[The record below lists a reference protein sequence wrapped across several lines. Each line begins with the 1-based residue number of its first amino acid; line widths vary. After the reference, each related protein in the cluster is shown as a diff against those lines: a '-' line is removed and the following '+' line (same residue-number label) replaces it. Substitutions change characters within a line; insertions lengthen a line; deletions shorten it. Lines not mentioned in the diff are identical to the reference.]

1 MEGAPEYNAYK
12 GFLVCHLQPNT
23 IVLSTR
29 LPVQSPASQS
39 APEIPRQLDWFL
51 TKTPMPRKPPSLP
64 STARRV
70 SLKMLA
76 EHLDLSP
83 ATVSFVL
90 NNAPGRSIPPA
101 TRERV
106 KAAAKKFGYQP
117 SLIARSLQ
125 GLRTQTIGILLP
137 ELGEGYH
144 SQVLSG
150 AADLLMQEGY
160 FFFTAHH
167 RHRRDLV
174 AEYPRL
180 LQARGVD
187 GILAIDTQLEG
198 AIHAPTVSVA
208 GHTAFPGLTNVVLDH
223 HRAAELALGH
233 LYRLGH
239 RKIAYMHGQ
248 PFSSDSQSRWQSIM
262 QVARTLSLE
271 VPPDLIIQ
279 LDRDLN
285 TPELG
290 YPGIHQLLLRRRDFT
305 AVLCFNDVSA
315 IGSIRALHD
324 AELKVPADVSVLG
337 FDDIQAASYIVPS
350 LTTIRQPL
358 HQMGALAASSLLKK
372 LNHEKLPDTIKVDP
386 ELVVRESTAQ
396 ARPASRRP

>member
-1 MEGAPEYNAYK
+1 MQREKSP
-12 GFLVCHLQPNT
+12 
-23 IVLSTR
+23 LS
-29 LPVQSPASQS
+29 P
-39 APEIPRQLDWFL
+39 DG
-51 TKTPMPRKPPSLP
+51 
-64 STARRV
+64 RRV

-106 KAAAKKFGYQP
+106 KIAAKKFGYQP
-117 SLIARSLQ
+117 SFIARSLQ
-125 GLRTQTIGILLP
+125 GLKTHTIGILIP

-150 AADLLMQEGY
+150 AAEVLMQEGY

-167 RHRRDLV
+167 RHKKDLV

-187 GILAIDTQLEG
+187 GILAIDTHLEE
-198 AIHAPTVSVA
+198 APSSPTVSVA
-208 GHTAFPGLTNVVLDH
+208 GHFELPGITNVILDH

-239 RKIAYMHGQ
+239 RRIAYMRGQ
-248 PFSSDSQSRWQSIM
+248 PFSSDSQKRWESTVQVSRALGLSI
-262 QVARTLSLE
+262 
-271 VPPDLIIQ
+271 PKDLVIR
-279 LDRDLN
+279 LNRDMN
-285 TPELG
+285 SPELG
-290 YPGIHQLLLRRRDFT
+290 YPGIQQLLMRRRDFT

-315 IGSIRALHD
+315 IGTIRALHD
-324 AELKVPADVSVLG
+324 AGLKVPSDVSVFG
-337 FDDIQAASYIVPS
+337 FDDIQAASYVVPS

-358 HQMGALAASSLLKK
+358 QYIGALAASSLIKK
-372 LNHEKLPDTIKVDP
+372 LAQEKVPGVIKVDP
-386 ELVVRESTAQ
+386 ELVVRESTASV
-396 ARPASRRP
+396 PISK

>member
-1 MEGAPEYNAYK
+1 
-12 GFLVCHLQPNT
+12 
-23 IVLSTR
+23 
-29 LPVQSPASQS
+29 
-39 APEIPRQLDWFL
+39 
-51 TKTPMPRKPPSLP
+51 MPRKTASSPAA
-64 STARRV
+64 ARRV

-117 SLIARSLQ
+117 SQIARSLQ
-125 GLRTQTIGILLP
+125 GLKTQTIGILLP

-144 SQVLSG
+144 SLVLSG
-150 AADLLMQEGY
+150 AAEVLMREGY

-167 RHRRDLV
+167 RHRKDLV

-187 GILAIDTQLEG
+187 GILLIDTQLEG
-198 AIHAPTVSVA
+198 ALQSPTVSVA
-208 GHTAFPGLTNVVLDH
+208 GHTVIPGVTNVILDH
-223 HRAAELALGH
+223 NRAAELALGH

-239 RKIAYMHGQ
+239 RRIAYMHGQ
-248 PFSSDSQSRWQSIM
+248 PFSSDSQSRWQAIL

-271 VPPDLIIQ
+271 VPKDLTIQ
-279 LDRDLN
+279 LDKDLN

-305 AVLCFNDVSA
+305 AVLCFNDISA

-324 AELKVPADVSVLG
+324 AGLKVPEDVSVLG

-358 HQMGALAASSLLKK
+358 QPMGALAASSLLKK
-372 LNHEKLPDTIKVDP
+372 LAHEKLPDTIKVDP
-386 ELVVRESTAQ
+386 ELIVRESTG
-396 ARPASRRP
+396 PVTRRPVH

>member
-1 MEGAPEYNAYK
+1 VTRTKIRRTDTIGASSEQPSAR
-12 GFLVCHLQPNT
+12 LVADRNL
-23 IVLSTR
+23 
-29 LPVQSPASQS
+29 
-39 APEIPRQLDWFL
+39 
-51 TKTPMPRKPPSLP
+51 MPRKTSSSPPA
-64 STARRV
+64 ARRV

-106 KAAAKKFGYQP
+106 QAAAKKFGYQP

-125 GLRTQTIGILLP
+125 GLKTQTIGILLP

-144 SQVLSG
+144 SLVLSG
-150 AADLLMQEGY
+150 AAEVLMQEGY

-167 RHRRDLV
+167 RHRKDLV

-198 AIHAPTVSVA
+198 ALQAPTVSVA
-208 GHTAFPGLTNVVLDH
+208 GHTTIPGVTNVILDH
-223 HRAAELALGH
+223 NRAAELALGH

-239 RKIAYMHGQ
+239 RRIAYMHGQ
-248 PFSSDSQSRWQSIM
+248 PFSSDSQTRWQSIM

-271 VPPDLIIQ
+271 VPKDLIIQ
-279 LDRDLN
+279 LDKDLN

-305 AVLCFNDVSA
+305 AVLCFNDISA

-324 AELKVPADVSVLG
+324 AGLKVPADVSVLG

-358 HQMGALAASSLLKK
+358 QHMGALAASSLLKK
-372 LNHEKLPDTIKVDP
+372 LANEKLPDTIKVDP
-386 ELVVRESTAQ
+386 ELIMRESTGQ
-396 ARPASRRP
+396 VTRRVSH

>member
-1 MEGAPEYNAYK
+1 
-12 GFLVCHLQPNT
+12 
-23 IVLSTR
+23 
-29 LPVQSPASQS
+29 
-39 APEIPRQLDWFL
+39 
-51 TKTPMPRKPPSLP
+51 MPRKTSLP
-64 STARRV
+64 PAAARRV

-117 SLIARSLQ
+117 SQIARSLQ
-125 GLRTQTIGILLP
+125 GLKTQTIGILLP

-144 SQVLSG
+144 SLVLSG
-150 AADLLMQEGY
+150 AAEVLMQEGY

-167 RHRRDLV
+167 RHRKDLV

-187 GILAIDTQLEG
+187 GILAIDTQLEETLQ
-198 AIHAPTVSVA
+198 APTVSVA
-208 GHTAFPGLTNVVLDH
+208 GHAPIPGVTNVILDH
-223 HRAAELALGH
+223 NRAAELALGH

-239 RKIAYMHGQ
+239 RRIAYMHGQ

-262 QVARTLSLE
+262 QVVRTLSLE
-271 VPPDLIIQ
+271 VPKDLIIQ
-279 LDRDLN
+279 LDKDLN

-305 AVLCFNDVSA
+305 AVLCFNDISA

-324 AELKVPADVSVLG
+324 AGLKVPADVSVLG

-358 HQMGALAASSLLKK
+358 QQMGALAASSLLKK
-372 LNHEKLPDTIKVDP
+372 LAQEKLPDTLKVDP
-386 ELVVRESTAQ
+386 ELIVRESTG
-396 ARPASRRP
+396 PMTRRPSH

>member
-1 MEGAPEYNAYK
+1 
-12 GFLVCHLQPNT
+12 
-23 IVLSTR
+23 
-29 LPVQSPASQS
+29 
-39 APEIPRQLDWFL
+39 
-51 TKTPMPRKPPSLP
+51 MPRK
-64 STARRV
+64 TALVPAGQRRV

-106 KAAAKKFGYQP
+106 KAAAKQFGYQP
-117 SLIARSLQ
+117 SQIARSLQ
-125 GLRTQTIGILLP
+125 GLKTQTIGILLP

-144 SQVLSG
+144 TLVLSG
-150 AADLLMQEGY
+150 AAEVFVQEGY

-167 RHRRDLV
+167 RHRKDLV

-198 AIHAPTVSVA
+198 ALQSPTVSVA
-208 GHTAFPGLTNVVLDH
+208 GHAEIPGVTNVIVDH
-223 HRAAELALGH
+223 YRAAELALGH

-239 RKIAYMHGQ
+239 RKIAYMRGQ
-248 PFSSDSQSRWQSIM
+248 PFSSDSETRWQATM
-262 QVARTLSLE
+262 QVARALSLE
-271 VPPDLIIQ
+271 VPKDLIIQ
-279 LDRDLN
+279 LDKDLN

-305 AVLCFNDVSA
+305 AVLCFNDISA
-315 IGSIRALHD
+315 IGTVRALHD
-324 AELKVPADVSVLG
+324 AGLSVPADVSVLG

-358 HQMGALAASSLLKK
+358 QHMGALAANSLLKK
-372 LNHEKLPDTIKVDP
+372 IAHEKMPDTIKVDP
-386 ELVVRESTAQ
+386 ELVARESTAQ
-396 ARPASRRP
+396 VRSATP

>member
-1 MEGAPEYNAYK
+1 
-12 GFLVCHLQPNT
+12 
-23 IVLSTR
+23 
-29 LPVQSPASQS
+29 
-39 APEIPRQLDWFL
+39 
-51 TKTPMPRKPPSLP
+51 MPRKSSPIP
-64 STARRV
+64 TAARRV

-76 EHLDLSP
+76 EYLDLSP

-125 GLRTQTIGILLP
+125 GLKTQTIGILLP

-150 AADLLMQEGY
+150 AADVLMQEGY

-167 RHRRDLV
+167 RHRKDLV

-198 AIHAPTVSVA
+198 VLPAPTVSVA
-208 GHTAFPGLTNVVLDH
+208 GHAGQPGVTNVILDH

-239 RKIAYMHGQ
+239 RRIAYMHGQ

-262 QVARTLSLE
+262 QVARALSLE
-271 VPPDLIIQ
+271 VPNDLIIQ
-279 LDRDLN
+279 LDKDLN

-324 AELKVPADVSVLG
+324 AGLKVPADVSVLG

-358 HQMGALAASSLLKK
+358 QHMGALAATSLLQK
-372 LNHEKLPDTIKVDP
+372 LAHEKIPDIIKVDP

-396 ARPASRRP
+396 ARHATRRSTT

>member
-1 MEGAPEYNAYK
+1 
-12 GFLVCHLQPNT
+12 
-23 IVLSTR
+23 
-29 LPVQSPASQS
+29 
-39 APEIPRQLDWFL
+39 
-51 TKTPMPRKPPSLP
+51 MPRKPPSLP

-167 RHRRDLV
+167 RHRKDLV

-198 AIHAPTVSVA
+198 PIHAPTVAVA
-208 GHTAFPGLTNVVLDH
+208 GHTSFPGVTNVVLDH

-262 QVARTLSLE
+262 QVARTLSLD
-271 VPPDLIIQ
+271 VPADLIIQ

-305 AVLCFNDVSA
+305 AVLCFNDISA

-324 AELKVPADVSVLG
+324 AGLEVPTDVSVLG

-372 LNHEKLPDTIKVDP
+372 LAHEKLPDTIKVDP
-386 ELVVRESTAQ
+386 ELVVRESTTQ

>member
-1 MEGAPEYNAYK
+1 MPKKAPP
-12 GFLVCHLQPNT
+12 F
-23 IVLSTR
+23 
-29 LPVQSPASQS
+29 
-39 APEIPRQLDWFL
+39 PEQ
-51 TKTPMPRKPPSLP
+51 
-64 STARRV
+64 ARRV

-90 NNAPGRSIPPA
+90 NNSPGRSIPPV

-106 KAAAKKFGYQP
+106 KAAAKKFGYLP
-117 SLIARSLQ
+117 SVIARSLQ
-125 GLRTQTIGILLP
+125 GLKTQTIGILLP

-150 AADLLMQEGY
+150 AAEVLMQEGY

-167 RHRRDLV
+167 RHRKDLV

-187 GILAIDTQLEG
+187 GILAIDTHLESPMP
-198 AIHAPTVSVA
+198 APTVSVA
-208 GHTAFPGLTNVVLDH
+208 GHAELAGVTNVVLDH
-223 HRAAELALGH
+223 RRAAELALGH

-239 RKIAYMHGQ
+239 RKIAYMQGQ
-248 PFSSDSQSRWQSIM
+248 SFSSDSRTRWRSTM
-262 QVARTLSLE
+262 QVARALSLQ
-271 VPPDLIIQ
+271 VPDDLVIR
-279 LDRDLN
+279 LDKDMHS
-285 TPELG
+285 PELG

-324 AELKVPADVSVLG
+324 AGLRVPLDVSVLG

-358 HQMGALAASSLLKK
+358 QHMGAVAAGLLLKK
-372 LNHEKLPDTIKVDP
+372 LAQERIADTVKIDP

-396 ARPASRRP
+396 ACSAARKNSARA

>member
-1 MEGAPEYNAYK
+1 MPKKSPSVPEA
-12 GFLVCHLQPNT
+12 G
-23 IVLSTR
+23 
-29 LPVQSPASQS
+29 
-39 APEIPRQLDWFL
+39 
-51 TKTPMPRKPPSLP
+51 
-64 STARRV
+64 RRV

-90 NNAPGRSIPPA
+90 NNSPGRSIPPA

-125 GLRTQTIGILLP
+125 GSKTQTIGILLP

-150 AADLLMQEGY
+150 AGDLLMQEGY

-167 RHRRDLV
+167 RHRKDLV

-187 GILAIDTQLEG
+187 GILAIDTHLE
-198 AIHAPTVSVA
+198 AALPAPAVSVA
-208 GHTAFPGLTNVVLDH
+208 GHTELPGVTNVVLDH

-239 RKIAYMHGQ
+239 RKIAYMRGQ
-248 PFSSDSQSRWQSIM
+248 PFSSDSQNRWQSTM
-262 QVARTLSLE
+262 QVARTLSLR
-271 VPPDLIIQ
+271 VSPNLIIR
-279 LDRDLN
+279 LDKDMHS
-285 TPELG
+285 PELG
-290 YPGIHQLLLRRRDFT
+290 YPGIHQLLLHRGDFT

-315 IGSIRALHD
+315 IGAIRALHD
-324 AELKVPADVSVLG
+324 AGLSVPGDVSVVG

-358 HQMGALAASSLLKK
+358 HHMGSLAAGFLLKK
-372 LNHEKLPDTIKVDP
+372 LAHEKLPDTVKVDP
-386 ELVVRESTAQ
+386 ELVIRESTAP
-396 ARPASRRP
+396 ARPVTRRSVLES

>member
-1 MEGAPEYNAYK
+1 MPK
-12 GFLVCHLQPNT
+12 
-23 IVLSTR
+23 
-29 LPVQSPASQS
+29 
-39 APEIPRQLDWFL
+39 
-51 TKTPMPRKPPSLP
+51 KTAVNL
-64 STARRV
+64 AGGRRV
-70 SLKMLA
+70 GLKMLA
-76 EHLDLSP
+76 EYLDLSP

-125 GLRTQTIGILLP
+125 GLTTRTIGILIP

-167 RHRRDLV
+167 RHKKDLV
-174 AEYPRL
+174 AEYPQL
-180 LQARGVD
+180 LRSRGID
-187 GILAIDTQLEG
+187 GILAIDTHLE
-198 AIHAPTVSVA
+198 AELPAPAVCVA
-208 GHTAFPGLTNVVLDH
+208 GHTVIPGLTNVVLDH

-248 PFSSDSQSRWQSIM
+248 PFSSDSKTRWNATL
-262 QVARTLSLE
+262 QVARALSLR
-271 VPPDLIIQ
+271 VSPDLVIR
-279 LDRDLN
+279 LDKDMSS
-285 TPELG
+285 PELG
-290 YPGIHQLLLRRRDFT
+290 YPGIHQLLLRRKDFT

-324 AELKVPADVSVLG
+324 AGLRVPHDVSVLG
-337 FDDIQAASYIVPS
+337 FDDIQAAAYVVPS

-358 HQMGALAASSLLKK
+358 HQMGSMAASLLLKK
-372 LNHEKLPDTIKVDP
+372 LAHEKIPDVVKLDP
-386 ELVVRESTAQ
+386 ELVVRESTAAVRAVVRA
-396 ARPASRRP
+396 ARGTGKAGGAG

>member
-1 MEGAPEYNAYK
+1 
-12 GFLVCHLQPNT
+12 
-23 IVLSTR
+23 
-29 LPVQSPASQS
+29 
-39 APEIPRQLDWFL
+39 
-51 TKTPMPRKPPSLP
+51 MPKKPPSIP
-64 STARRV
+64 ASARRV

-76 EHLDLSP
+76 EYLDLSP

-144 SQVLSG
+144 SQVLGG
-150 AADLLMQEGY
+150 AADVLMQEGY

-167 RHRRDLV
+167 RHRKDLV

-198 AIHAPTVSVA
+198 LLPAPTVSVA
-208 GHTAFPGLTNVVLDH
+208 GHAEFPGITNVILDH

-248 PFSSDSQSRWQSIM
+248 PFSSDSQTRWQSTM
-262 QVARTLSLE
+262 QVARALSLE
-271 VPPDLIIQ
+271 VPNDLIIQ
-279 LDRDLN
+279 LDKDLN

-324 AELKVPADVSVLG
+324 AGLEVPADVSVLG
-337 FDDIQAASYIVPS
+337 FDDIQAAAYIVPS

-358 HQMGALAASSLLKK
+358 QHMGALAASSLLKK
-372 LNHEKLPDTIKVDP
+372 LAHEKLPDIIKVDP

-396 ARPASRRP
+396 VRSAARRHTP

>member
-1 MEGAPEYNAYK
+1 
-12 GFLVCHLQPNT
+12 
-23 IVLSTR
+23 
-29 LPVQSPASQS
+29 
-39 APEIPRQLDWFL
+39 
-51 TKTPMPRKPPSLP
+51 MPRKTSAPPVA
-64 STARRV
+64 ARRV

-125 GLRTQTIGILLP
+125 GLKTQTIGILLP

-144 SQVLSG
+144 SLVLSG
-150 AADLLMQEGY
+150 AAEVLMQEGY

-167 RHRRDLV
+167 RHRKDLV

-180 LQARGVD
+180 LEARGVD

-198 AIHAPTVSVA
+198 ALQSPTVSVA
-208 GHTAFPGLTNVVLDH
+208 GHAQIPGVTNVILDH
-223 HRAAELALGH
+223 NRAAELALGH

-239 RKIAYMHGQ
+239 RRIAYMHGQ
-248 PFSSDSQSRWQSIM
+248 PFSSDSQSRWQSIL

-271 VPPDLIIQ
+271 VPKDLTIQ
-279 LDRDLN
+279 LDKDLN

-305 AVLCFNDVSA
+305 AVLCFNDISA

-324 AELKVPADVSVLG
+324 AGLKVPADVSVLG

-358 HQMGALAASSLLKK
+358 QHMGALAASSLLKK
-372 LNHEKLPDTIKVDP
+372 LAHEKLPDTIKIDP
-386 ELVVRESTAQ
+386 ELIVRESTGPVT
-396 ARPASRRP
+396 RRASH

>member
-1 MEGAPEYNAYK
+1 
-12 GFLVCHLQPNT
+12 
-23 IVLSTR
+23 
-29 LPVQSPASQS
+29 
-39 APEIPRQLDWFL
+39 
-51 TKTPMPRKPPSLP
+51 MPRKSAPVPATS
-64 STARRV
+64 RRV

-76 EHLDLSP
+76 EYLDLSP

-101 TRERV
+101 TRDRV

-125 GLRTQTIGILLP
+125 GLKTQTIGILLP

-167 RHRRDLV
+167 RHRKDLI

-198 AIHAPTVSVA
+198 TLGTPTVSVA
-208 GHTAFPGLTNVVLDH
+208 GHTEVPGVTNVIVDH
-223 HRAAELALGH
+223 LRAAELALGH

-239 RKIAYMHGQ
+239 RRIAYMHGQ
-248 PFSSDSQSRWQSIM
+248 PFSSDSQTRWQSTL
-262 QVARTLSLE
+262 QVARALSLE
-271 VPPDLIIQ
+271 VPKDLTIQ
-279 LDRDLN
+279 LDKDLN

-305 AVLCFNDVSA
+305 AVLCFNDISA
-315 IGSIRALHD
+315 IGSVRALHD
-324 AELKVPADVSVLG
+324 AGLSVPADVSVLG

-358 HQMGALAASSLLKK
+358 QHMGALAASSLLRK
-372 LNHEKLPDTIKVDP
+372 LAHEKLPETIKVDP

-396 ARPASRRP
+396 ARSTPRRPTP

>member
-1 MEGAPEYNAYK
+1 
-12 GFLVCHLQPNT
+12 
-23 IVLSTR
+23 
-29 LPVQSPASQS
+29 
-39 APEIPRQLDWFL
+39 
-51 TKTPMPRKPPSLP
+51 
-64 STARRV
+64 
-70 SLKMLA
+70 MLA

-90 NNAPGRSIPPA
+90 NNAPGRSIPPV

-106 KAAAKKFGYQP
+106 KAAAKQFGYQP

-125 GLRTQTIGILLP
+125 GLKTQTIGILLP

-150 AADLLMQEGY
+150 AADVLMQEGY

-167 RHRRDLV
+167 RHRKDLI
-174 AEYPRL
+174 AEYPQL

-187 GILAIDTQLEG
+187 GILAIDTHLESPPP
-198 AIHAPTVSVA
+198 APTVSVA
-208 GHTAFPGLTNVVLDH
+208 GHTELHGVTNVVLDH
-223 HRAAELALGH
+223 HRSAELALGH

-248 PFSSDSQSRWQSIM
+248 PFSSDSQSRWQAIT

-271 VPPDLIIQ
+271 MPNDLIIQ
-279 LDRDLN
+279 LDKDVN
-285 TPELG
+285 TPALG

-305 AVLCFNDVSA
+305 AVLCFNDISA
-315 IGSIRALHD
+315 IGSIRAMHD
-324 AELKVPADVSVLG
+324 AGLKVPDDISVLG

-358 HQMGALAASSLLKK
+358 QQMGALAASSLLKK
-372 LNHEKLPDTIKVDP
+372 LAHEKLPDIIKVDP
-386 ELVVRESTAQ
+386 ELVVRESTSQ
-396 ARPASRRP
+396 VRPASRKP